1 MAKSRTFI
9 FSIVQ
14 RPTISTGGSILNS
27 IICFPSETRC
37 FSRQAMTSNIA
48 WQRHGC
54 YTLGSQQYFN
64 MPLDKSAIGCQDEW
78 NSLDHFDPTSATR
91 RIFAQF
97 NYLRTVYG
105 ALQDGFDLVQR
116 GNWTYQIQRPGSNNT
131 ATEMGLWTASRAA
144 ITGVQNLTGVF
155 NDQVWLLY
163 TNENVTKTFT
173 FDCKSQG
180 WISTPFESGTVVQN
194 LFAPYE
200 TYTLTDSLSSFFNNS
215 QPPWQGC
222 LPSVTM
228 DPLGF
233 KALVPVAQWVPPLPA
248 LTKFTPGHDARIHA
262 EAGDANAT
270 SLDISFEFNVAMSC
284 TSVTNSMTFNMS
296 SSGIGGNPTVL
307 QSSIVCANV
316 TNPDPSP
323 VSGVSIS
330 QWSWSAT
337 LQNVPDGILSIQ
349 LNNPAAA
356 VGNASTGVR
365 IYSFKRDLQTYSVR
379 FHRPLTR
386 FWSGKDLL
394 PM

>member
-1 MAKSRTFI
+1 
-9 FSIVQ
+9 
-14 RPTISTGGSILNS
+14 
-27 IICFPSETRC
+27 
-37 FSRQAMTSNIA
+37 
-48 WQRHGC
+48 
-54 YTLGSQQYFN
+54 
-64 MPLDKSAIGCQDEW
+64 
-78 NSLDHFDPTSATR
+78 
-91 RIFAQF
+91 
-97 NYLRTVYG
+97 
-105 ALQDGFDLVQR
+105 
-116 GNWTYQIQRPGSNNT
+116 
-131 ATEMGLWTASRAA
+131 
-144 ITGVQNLTGVF
+144 LTGVF

-356 VGNASTGVR
+356 VGNASTGAVDKVLVR
-365 IYSFKRDLQTYSVR
+365 KGSSSNVMIFPNNDYNSSSFGFSNGQYTFTHAAFGADMFRYSWNFGMNWTAWANWESVTNIPPSQ
-379 FHRPLTR
+379 FDGT
-386 FWSGKDLL
+386 FWQGQHIMVQCELVLALFSS
-394 PM
+394 